1 MKINS
6 IIIHHVSGLRSNQ
19 IDEFKFDD
27 NDVISIGRSA
37 DSMIRYDADKEAG
50 VSRNHATIK
59 KGATPGQ
66 FFVED
71 NNSMNGVLVNDMKIS
86 DSVEIFPGDS
96 IQLGLKGP
104 KFTFDLDPR
113 PVGNKSTQLMDTA
126 APTQELVIDDQAASS
141 QPVKHG
147 IGKET
152 FERAIVVERKKS
164 MLNMA
169 AVLVGLVL
177 LVGALGFTFRDKIFP
192 EPLEPQT
199 IIVNNDDG
207 KPSLADIVGN
217 NMNKVVSIE
226 TGWKLV
232 HAPTGDEIYHEYAEY
247 IDPTTEQAYN
257 LPVFI
262 DLGDGNVEPSLGLR
276 KNIINGQPISSI
288 GTGTGFVIDKE
299 GYIMTNKHVTSSW
312 KLAPYNFSEGQGILY
327 SFNGAEWVQ
336 QGIIDAPYWVPGNT
350 TLFGREP
357 IVGKTIT
364 AETTFMDVV
373 FSKTVQRIKADISR
387 ESPEHDLAII
397 KIGSIGDLAPV
408 KLATAEYNVREGQ
421 EIMAMG
427 FPGLSPD
434 AAKLTRDQSFTGA
447 RNNFKTAPS
456 PTATEGIVSKV
467 LNNASDASIAQTDDI
482 ISGLGDH
489 YQMTINSGPGNSGG
503 PVFNDQGEVIGVFT
517 AARWDGAGTK
527 FTYSVP
533 IKYVHRLM
541 STQTVIR

>member
-6 IIIHHVSGLRSNQ
+6 ILIHHVSGLRSNQ
-19 IDEFKFDD
+19 IDEFKFED
-27 NDVISIGRSA
+27 NDIISIGRSA
-37 DSMIRYDADKEAG
+37 ESMVRFNSDKEVG
-50 VSRNHATIK
+50 VSRNHATIR

-66 FFVED
+66 FFIED
-71 NNSMNGVLVNDMKIS
+71 NDSMNGVIVNDAKIS
-86 DSVEIFPGDS
+86 GSVEIFPGDS

-113 PVGNKSTQLMDTA
+113 PTANKSTQLMDTA
-126 APTQELVIDDQAASS
+126 AATQELVIEESAAIQS
-141 QPVKHG
+141 KKDG

-164 MLNMA
+164 MFNMA
-169 AVLVGLVL
+169 AVVGGLVIL
-177 LVGALGFTFRDKIFP
+177 LGTLGFTFRDKIFP
-192 EPLEPQT
+192 EPLEPKT
-199 IIVNNDDG
+199 IIVNNGDD
-207 KPSLADIVGN
+207 KPALAEIVAN

-226 TGWKLV
+226 TGWKLI

-247 IDPTTEQAYN
+247 KDPTTEQVYN

-276 KNIINGQPISSI
+276 KNIINGQPISAI
-288 GTGTGFVIDKE
+288 GAGTGFVIDKE

-327 SFNGAEWVQ
+327 SFNGQEWVQ
-336 QGIIDAPYWVPGNT
+336 QGIIDAPYWIPGNT

-357 IVGKTIT
+357 IAGKTIT

-408 KLATAEYNVREGQ
+408 TLASADYDVREGQ
-421 EIMAMG
+421 SIMAMG

-467 LNNASDASIAQTDDI
+467 LDNATDASISQTNDI
-482 ISGLGDH
+482 VSGLGDH

-517 AARWDGAGTK
+517 AARWDGVGTK

-533 IKYVHRLM
+533 IKYMHRLM